1 MYHNSAID
9 KLCMAFSGCSAS
21 FLLVQ
26 EALETLVGQFVIE
39 ISLYRHLCFADK
51 LSDRFVKPVFH
62 GQHVYNGDVNHS
74 PRVHYTVNTG
84 LTVYMFSVDHK
95 PHYFFIEYHRL
106 VNCTKYQN

>member
-9 KLCMAFSGCSAS
+9 KLCMGFSSCSVS

-26 EALETLVGQFVIE
+26 EALETLLGQFLME
-39 ISLYRHLCFADK
+39 ISLYHHLYVVDK

-62 GQHVYNGDVNHS
+62 GEHVYSGDVNHS

-84 LTVYMFSVDHK
+84 LTLYNYVLS
-95 PHYFFIEYHRL
+95 
-106 VNCTKYQN
+106 